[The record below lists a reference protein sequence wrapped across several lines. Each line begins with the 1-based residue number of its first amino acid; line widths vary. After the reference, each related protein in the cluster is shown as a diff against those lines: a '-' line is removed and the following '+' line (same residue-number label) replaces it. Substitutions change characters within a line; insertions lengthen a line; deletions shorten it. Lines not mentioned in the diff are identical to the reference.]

1 MYPLFE
7 IQQTLHRYA
16 WCWDFEFAR
25 GIGDCF
31 TEDVVGDFGNI
42 HVSAPGLND
51 AGDVPDELVTH
62 GRDEMVIEL
71 ERRRM
76 RFADELNMHVVTN
89 THITTVSVDEVRV
102 TSYCQFYVKQTGAEN
117 WDRRT
122 GGYYDDIFVPVD
134 DRWLIKRRCWMFG
147 RRC

>member
-7 IQQTLHRYA
+7 IQQTLYRYA
-16 WCWDFEFAR
+16 WCWDFELAR

-31 TEDVVGDFGNI
+31 TEDVVGDFGN
-42 HVSAPGLND
+42 VS
-51 AGDVPDELVTH
+51 DELVTH

-71 ERRRM
+71 ERLRM
-76 RFADELNMHVVTN
+76 LLADELNMHAVTN
-89 THITTVSVDEVRV
+89 THIKTVSVDEVRA

-147 RRC
+147 SRC